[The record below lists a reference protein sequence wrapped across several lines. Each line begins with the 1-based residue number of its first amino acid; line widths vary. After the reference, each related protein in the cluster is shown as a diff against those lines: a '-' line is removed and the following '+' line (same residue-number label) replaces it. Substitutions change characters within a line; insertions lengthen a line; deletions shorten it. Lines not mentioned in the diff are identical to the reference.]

1 MGSRIELQQKLEA
14 VLGSRNVYFQPPET
28 LKIKYPAIIYDLADI
43 ETAKANNHKYLYNK
57 RYTITLIHNDPDTVL
72 VENLLEAFNYV
83 DFDRNYKTN
92 NLNHFVF
99 DLFY

>member
-43 ETAKANNHKYLYNK
+43 ETVKANNRKYLYNK
-57 RYTITLIHNDPDTVL
+57 RYTITLIHNDPDTDL
-72 VENLLEAFNYV
+72 VEKLLEAFTYV

-92 NLNHFVF
+92 NLYHFVF